1 MGFPL
6 ALVNAL
12 YLDIKDG
19 QALKRTLNEPRK
31 TLDTAMPR
39 DVYSGYTPA
48 VNLVN
53 GGEYEISQLDQW
65 NQKSEQ
71 ATATVTNPCKGTR
84 KPNYVVGTGTV
95 ALSQESDIYEWAAFT
110 SLGMRPIILLIHH
123 RVLIN
128 PGFSS

>member
-1 MGFPL
+1 M
-6 ALVNAL
+6 NAL
-12 YLDIKDG
+12 YLNIKDG
-19 QALKRTLNEPRK
+19 QALTGTLNEPK
-31 TLDTAMPR
+31 TPDKATPR
-39 DVYSGYTPA
+39 DFSFEYTPA
-48 VNLVN
+48 VN

-71 ATATVTNPCKGTR
+71 ATATIINPCKGTQ

-95 ALSQESDIYEWAAFT
+95 AQSQESDIYEWAAFT
-110 SLGMRPIILLIHH
+110 SLGMLPIILSIQH